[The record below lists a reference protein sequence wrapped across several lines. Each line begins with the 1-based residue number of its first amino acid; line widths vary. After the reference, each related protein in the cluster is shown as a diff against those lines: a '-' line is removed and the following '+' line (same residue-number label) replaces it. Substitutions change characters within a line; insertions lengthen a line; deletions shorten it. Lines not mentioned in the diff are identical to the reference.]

1 MGVSMD
7 FLMNLIQLGLDAGI
21 LALCCEVVFRQKT
34 EMKAKDFF
42 HFSYSSCTLCRAESG
57 FLYWCKYDSVFPQ

>member
-42 HFSYSSCTLCRAESG
+42 IFIIRLSAKGTNAS
-57 FLYWCKYDSVFPQ
+57 